1 MSPTSLIHR
10 GETALDVPV
19 CVRKTERGCVCV
31 CVTEIERM
39 RVREKEREDVCVC
52 PCA

>member
-31 CVTEIERM
+31 TEIERM
-39 RVREKEREDVCVC
+39 RVREKEREDVFVRV
-52 PCA
+52 PD